1 MSESSGITW
10 STSEAIRSESDYNT
24 RLKIADDIQAVI
36 DRCSAR
42 GMSTHFI
49 SGLELARGI
58 TLKLT
63 KEHSEYSELDNSTLF

>member
-1 MSESSGITW
+1 MSESSGLTW
-10 STSEAIRSESDYNT
+10 SNVEAVRNESEYNT
-24 RLKIADDIQAVI
+24 RLQIADDIQAVI
-36 DRCSAR
+36 DRCADR